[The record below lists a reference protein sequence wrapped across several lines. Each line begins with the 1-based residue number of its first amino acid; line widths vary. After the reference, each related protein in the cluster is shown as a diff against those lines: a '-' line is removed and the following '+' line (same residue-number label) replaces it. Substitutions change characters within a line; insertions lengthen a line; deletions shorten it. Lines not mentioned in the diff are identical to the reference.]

1 VSVTAIQKNS
11 NRITDVTDHPDNNVS
26 ARNQTPSPPAALR
39 SLMTSM
45 IADPDEPMHE
55 ANYEFSDPEIDLI
68 EEPVAV
74 VPRTRSQSRANDVP
88 APPPEPV
95 KKQTRVKR
103 AKKIDP
109 DYDPRPRRRIREADS
124 IEYGDE

>member
-1 VSVTAIQKNS
+1 
-11 NRITDVTDHPDNNVS
+11 
-26 ARNQTPSPPAALR
+26 
-39 SLMTSM
+39 M
-45 IADPDEPMHE
+45 IADPDEPMNE

-124 IEYGDE
+124 IEYEDEWTFLRYQQIIFYLVWWLTLKKPGDCHSYEKDCLGDHLFMMS